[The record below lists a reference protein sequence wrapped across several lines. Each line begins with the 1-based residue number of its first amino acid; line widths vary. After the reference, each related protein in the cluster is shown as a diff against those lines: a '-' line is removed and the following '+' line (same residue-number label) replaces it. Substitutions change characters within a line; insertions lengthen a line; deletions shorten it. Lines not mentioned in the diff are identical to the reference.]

1 MGGKKLTSV
10 SAKLKIFHVFIPK
23 TNNFYIYTYLT
34 ALLVL
39 KVQDL
44 TGRRTGTVY

>member
-1 MGGKKLTSV
+1 M
-10 SAKLKIFHVFIPK
+10 
-23 TNNFYIYTYLT
+23 YTYLT

-44 TGRRTGTVY
+44 TGRGTGTVYYFCSYFYEIVYLLESKMRSFPEIWC